1 MKIKTGNEIYLD
13 GCDVREQSKI
23 RKYDDYSTKE
33 RSKQH
38 NEKWVAVD
46 DVKELIYLARNNCYG
61 DPNKMAEII
70 YKSLST
76 SPKEKEL
83 NSQTIQSA
91 KRLCPKCKQG
101 ELEIHS
107 GRFICFDCGYSRMIK
122 EDKYE
127 KNKKNT
133 DK

>member
-1 MKIKTGNEIYLD
+1 MQKNIY
-13 GCDVREQSKI
+13 
-23 RKYDDYSTKE
+23 
-33 RSKQH
+33 
-38 NEKWVAVD
+38 EK
-46 DVKELIYLARNNCYG
+46 KNN
-61 DPNKMAEII
+61 
-70 YKSLST
+70 T
-76 SPKEKEL
+76 
-83 NSQTIQSA
+83 
-91 KRLCPKCKQG
+91 CPKCKQG